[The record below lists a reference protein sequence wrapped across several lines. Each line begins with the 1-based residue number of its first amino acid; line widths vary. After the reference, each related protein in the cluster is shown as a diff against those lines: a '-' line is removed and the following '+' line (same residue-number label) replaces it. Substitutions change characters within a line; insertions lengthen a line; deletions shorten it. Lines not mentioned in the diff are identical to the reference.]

1 MARIPVAIFFL
12 LFMGLAS
19 ALVTGQEVRDTWLD
33 GEALMLDMVSP
44 AAPEKA
50 VLEQFHPDCRIA
62 MDSVMTRHI
71 GNASDEP
78 LQLQPA
84 LSCREPQ
91 HWEAV
96 RRYVSEFKAHNDT
109 TARFMRPSGIG
120 APWMVRYA
128 LRCRSACLGAVGFEI
143 RFTYDGRRVTRVELQ
158 TR

>member
-1 MARIPVAIFFL
+1 MARIPDAIFLL
-12 LFMGLAS
+12 LFIVLAP
-19 ALVTGQEVRDTWLD
+19 ALVMGQEVRDTWLD

-44 AAPEKA
+44 AAPGKA

-71 GNASDEP
+71 GNASNEP
-78 LQLQPA
+78 LQPA

-91 HWEAV
+91 HWDAV

-109 TARFMRPSGIG
+109 AARFMRPSGIG

-128 LRCRSACLGAVGFEI
+128 LRCRSACLGGAVGFEI

>member
-1 MARIPVAIFFL
+1 MPDVIFL
-12 LFMGLAS
+12 LLLMALAP
-19 ALVTGQEVRDTWLD
+19 ALVTGQEVQDSWLD

-62 MDSVMTRHI
+62 MDSVMTRQV
-71 GNASDEP
+71 GSTSDEP
-78 LQLQPA
+78 LQPA
-84 LSCREPQ
+84 LSCRELR

-96 RRYVSEFKAHNDT
+96 RRYVSKFKADNAT

-120 APWMVRYA
+120 ASWMVRYA
-128 LRCRSACLGAVGFEI
+128 LRCRDACLGGAVGFEI

-158 TR
+158 AR

>member
-1 MARIPVAIFFL
+1 MARMPVAIFFL

-71 GNASDEP
+71 GNASDDP
-78 LQLQPA
+78 LQPA

-128 LRCRSACLGAVGFEI
+128 LRCRSDCPGGAVGFEI

>member
-1 MARIPVAIFFL
+1 MARISVVIFL
-12 LFMGLAS
+12 LLLVALAP
-19 ALVTGQEVRDTWLD
+19 ALVTGQEVPDAWLD

-44 AAPEKA
+44 AAPGKA

-62 MDSVMTRHI
+62 MDGIVARHV
-71 GNASDEP
+71 GDASDEP
-78 LQLQPA
+78 LQPA

-96 RRYVSEFKAHNDT
+96 RRYVSEFKAHNDV

-128 LRCRSACLGAVGFEI
+128 LRCRSACLGSAVGFEI

-158 TR
+158 AR

>member
-1 MARIPVAIFFL
+1 MARIPVAIFLL
-12 LFMGLAS
+12 LFMVLAP
-19 ALVTGQEVRDTWLD
+19 ALVMGQEVRDTWLD

-50 VLEQFHPDCRIA
+50 VLEKFHPDCRIA
-62 MDSVMTRHI
+62 MDSVMTRRI

-78 LQLQPA
+78 LQPA

-96 RRYVSEFKAHNDT
+96 RRYVSEFKAHNHT
-109 TARFMRPSGIG
+109 TARFKRPSGIG
-120 APWMVRYA
+120 VPWMVRYA
-128 LRCRSACLGAVGFEI
+128 LRCRSACLGGAVGFEI

>member
-1 MARIPVAIFFL
+1 MARISVVMFL
-12 LFMGLAS
+12 LLLV
-19 ALVTGQEVRDTWLD
+19 ALVTGQEVQDAWLD

-44 AAPEKA
+44 AAPGKA
-50 VLEQFHPDCRIA
+50 VLEQFHPNCRIA
-62 MDSVMTRHI
+62 MDGIMARHV
-71 GNASDEP
+71 GKASDEP
-78 LQLQPA
+78 LQSA

-96 RRYVSEFKAHNDT
+96 RRYVSEFKAHNDI

-128 LRCRSACLGAVGFEI
+128 LRCRSACLGSAAGFEI

-158 TR
+158 AR

>member
-1 MARIPVAIFFL
+1 MARIPDAIFLL
-12 LFMGLAS
+12 LFVVLAP
-19 ALVTGQEVRDTWLD
+19 ALVTGQEVQDTWLD
-33 GEALMLDMVSP
+33 GETLMLEMVSP
-44 AAPEKA
+44 AAPGKA
-50 VLEQFHPDCRIA
+50 VLEQFHPDCRVA

-78 LQLQPA
+78 LQPA
-84 LSCREPQ
+84 LLCREPQ

-96 RRYVSEFKAHNDT
+96 RRYVREFQAHNDT

-128 LRCRSACLGAVGFEI
+128 LRCRSACLGGAVGFEI

>member
-1 MARIPVAIFFL
+1 MARIPDAIFL
-12 LFMGLAS
+12 LFFMVLAP
-19 ALVTGQEVRDTWLD
+19 ALVMGQEVRDTWLD

-44 AAPEKA
+44 AAPEKT

-71 GNASDEP
+71 RNASDKP
-78 LQLQPA
+78 SQPA

-128 LRCRSACLGAVGFEI
+128 LRCRRACLGGAVGFEI

>member
-1 MARIPVAIFFL
+1 MARIPVAIFLL
-12 LFMGLAS
+12 LFMVLAP
-19 ALVTGQEVRDTWLD
+19 ALVTGQEVQDTWLD
-33 GEALMLDMVSP
+33 GEALMLEMVGP
-44 AAPEKA
+44 AAPGKA
-50 VLEQFHPDCRIA
+50 VLEQFHLDCRIA

-78 LQLQPA
+78 LQPA

-91 HWEAV
+91 YWEAV

-109 TARFMRPSGIG
+109 TARFMRPSGIS

-128 LRCRSACLGAVGFEI
+128 LRCRSACLGGAVGFEI